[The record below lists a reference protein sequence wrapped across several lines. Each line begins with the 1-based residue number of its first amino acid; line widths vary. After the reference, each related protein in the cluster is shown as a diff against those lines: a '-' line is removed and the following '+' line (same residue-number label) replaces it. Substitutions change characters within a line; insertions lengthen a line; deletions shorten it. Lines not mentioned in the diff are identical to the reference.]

1 MILAHY
7 LLRIQFC
14 ECHCAHPA
22 ENSVGLGGSS
32 ASLSGH
38 PRNVRLAGVYDA
50 KPDGMM
56 DAKSMTAARS

>member
-1 MILAHY
+1 VAQFFDRYLA
-7 LLRIQFC
+7 RIRRRI
-14 ECHCAHPA
+14 
-22 ENSVGLGGSS
+22 VGLDGSS

-56 DAKSMTAARS
+56 DAKSMTAASS